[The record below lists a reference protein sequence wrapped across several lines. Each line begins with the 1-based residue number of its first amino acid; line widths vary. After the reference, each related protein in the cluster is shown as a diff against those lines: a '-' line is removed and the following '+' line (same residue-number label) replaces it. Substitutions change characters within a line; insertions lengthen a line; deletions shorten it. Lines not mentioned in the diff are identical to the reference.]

1 MSKIINIFFL
11 SLIIIFFFS
20 TFRYY
25 SSNKNIEVKKFNQAN
40 IEKIINNKKLNLPI
54 LKNDTN
60 NVIQFSDGYS
70 EEILNDKTRSFWN
83 LLK

>member
-1 MSKIINIFFL
+1 MSKIVNTFFL

-20 TFRYY
+20 TFKYY
-25 SSNKNIEVKKFNQAN
+25 SSNKNIEVKKFNQSN
-40 IEKIINNKKLNLPI
+40 IEKIINNKKINLPI
-54 LKNDTN
+54 LQNDTN

-70 EEILNDKTRSFWN
+70 EEIINDKTRSFWN